1 MEICQPHSVYKRQN
15 GKLADSDPGILCVFL
30 VTPHYSRMPHHSRF
44 MFRCECT
51 LCLFRSTSY
60 WHVSLPVFS
69 KSLGGSFR
77 VYKCESTIA
86 GPTYENKLATLIS
99 LEWPLWV
106 VVLPFSGFDRNSKP
120 APGQTKNF
128 VCNNA
133 TKLFTTPEAWVVVS
147 GEKPKWKTS
156 KRLQVFREQ
165 MEIRTNGNLEP
176 NSLT

>member
-1 MEICQPHSVYKRQN
+1 MEISAKTALLVFREQMEIRTN
-15 GKLADSDPGILCVFL
+15 GNLPAALSLQKTKWKTRRLRSGHFVCFL
-30 VTPHYSRMPHHSRF
+30 SYTTLQPHHSRF

-133 TKLFTTPEAWVVVS
+133 TKLFTTPEAWVATVVVS
-147 GEKPKWKTS
+147 G
-156 KRLQVFREQ
+156 
-165 MEIRTNGNLEP
+165 
-176 NSLT
+176 LTH

>member
-1 MEICQPHSVYKRQN
+1 MEICHQHSVYKRQN

-133 TKLFTTPEAWVVVS
+133 TKLFITPEAWVATVVVS
-147 GEKPKWKTS
+147 G
-156 KRLQVFREQ
+156 
-165 MEIRTNGNLEP
+165 
-176 NSLT
+176 LTH